1 MSRKVLCFAVVL
13 AIILSLAACTPAA
26 EKQVEQTKAVDP
38 QAASEA
44 PKEAEKKD
52 VTLKL
57 WSQWASDADGMKKPL
72 DKVLEDWKTANP
84 NIKIEMDVINTDA
97 YKAKVKVASA
107 ANELPDIFF
116 SWGGGFA
123 KPFVNANMVLQ
134 LDPYLNDG
142 TKDKLVSQTLN
153 NFTYDGKTYGLPM
166 YMWLGVLYCNKD
178 LFDKNG
184 VKIPDTYDE
193 LLTAV
198 KALNVKGITPFAV
211 GEKELWPGMFFQN
224 ALALRTVGIDGCVKA
239 LSKEAS
245 FDTPEFKDSAAKLEE
260 LVKTGAFAKG
270 CMGVD
275 ELEAEATFTQGKAAM
290 IYMGDW
296 AAASFEKD
304 DSPVKGKIV
313 AKNFPALE
321 GAKDNGA
328 FLGGAIDTFMVS
340 AKTKNKEESVQTLEY
355 ICENLGKEGYLAGAA
370 IPSWKVQVDAAKINP
385 LTSQITQLSQGSAGF
400 MLAWDTFLEGAD
412 ADTELNAVAKIFGGK
427 STPDEFVKELQKING
442 EK

>member
-1 MSRKVLCFAVVL
+1 MYRKVFCLVLAFAVVL
-13 AIILSLAACTPAA
+13 SVAACGAAQKKQPAQTAA
-26 EKQVEQTKAVDP
+26 EKAQTAVEPTQVE
-38 QAASEA
+38 AS
-44 PKEAEKKD
+44 KE

-72 DKVLEDWKTANP
+72 DKVLADWQAANP
-84 NIKIEMDVINTDA
+84 NIKIEMDAINTDA

-123 KPFVNANMVLQ
+123 KPFADANLVLQ
-134 LDPYLNDG
+134 LDQYLNDG

-166 YMWLGVLYCNKD
+166 YMWLGVLYCNQD
-178 LFDKNG
+178 IFRQNG
-184 VKIPDTYDE
+184 VTLPDTYND

-198 KALNVKGITPFAV
+198 KTFTAKGITPFAV

-224 ALALRTVGIDGCVKA
+224 ALAMRTVGIDGCVKA
-239 LSKEAS
+239 LSKQAS
-245 FDTPEFKDSAAKLEE
+245 FDTPEFKDSAAKLDE
-260 LVKTGAFAKG
+260 LVRAGAFSKG

-275 ELEAEATFTQGKAAM
+275 ELEAEASFAQGKAAM

-296 AAASFEKD
+296 AAATFEKN
-304 DSPVKGKIV
+304 DSPVRGKV
-313 AKNFPALE
+313 AVKNFPALD
-321 GAKDNGA
+321 GARDNGS

-340 AKTKNKEESVQTLEY
+340 TETRYKDESVQALKY

-370 IPSWKVQVDAAKINP
+370 MPAWKVQVDASQINP
-385 LTSQITQLSQGSAGF
+385 LTSQITQLSQTSSGF

-427 STPDEFVKELQKING
+427 STPEEFVKELQTIRQ
-442 EK
+442 